1 MTKFSKNGHM
11 LLIAASTRYSLVK
24 GERIVRSVLTA
35 RLRDFQ
41 VKLKLLNILASQIIA
56 WSRSHPSSP
65 NKVVAAT
72 NSTVKSL
79 VVVGELLFSA
89 HQDHKIQVW
98 KIDINVITKP
108 HDLMKNTSNASPPS
122 PP

>member
-1 MTKFSKNGHM
+1 MNQTRAQPKMTKFSKNGHM
-11 LLIAASTRYSLVK
+11 LLLAASTRYSSVK

-35 RLRDFQ
+35 RLRDF
-41 VKLKLLNILASQIIA
+41 QIIA

-89 HQDHKIQVW
+89 HQDHKIQVL